1 MNIPVL
7 DKGYVKLINHMGTD
21 MSPVMDA
28 RVSTATES
36 NPTRD
41 DALREYLWENRH
53 TSPFESMIMQV
64 ELKVPLYILRQ
75 LERHR
80 TVDNDDGV
88 IVESL
93 DENMRKWFSPNEQSG
108 RYSVF
113 DEEYYIPDE
122 IKGQDNVNKQGSSE
136 NLDESLSDE
145 FKDTLKEN
153 NASDFWSYKYFINKG
168 VSKETARS
176 FLHMNVYTTRRM
188 TGSFLNWSDFLKQR
202 RTKHAQ
208 REAKQYA
215 DAVYSIIQQIWPR
228 SSELLEEY
236 TFNGTNFCRTDLQ
249 YLKELLGDSA
259 MWEGKLSSKFG
270 ESFSARRLKKL
281 ISKLS

>member
-1 MNIPVL
+1 MNISVL

-36 NPTRD
+36 NPERD

-53 TSPFESMIMQV
+53 TSPFESMVMQI

-88 IVESL
+88 IIESL

-113 DEEYYIPDE
+113 EEEFYIPDE
-122 IKGQDNVNKQGSSE
+122 IKGQDTVNKQGSSE
-136 NLDESLSDE
+136 NLDVALTADFIDSLKTSNQ
-145 FKDTLKEN
+145 T
-153 NASDFWSYKYFINKG
+153 DFNKYSRYIDDG

-176 FLHMNVYTTRRM
+176 FLHLNVYTIRRM
-188 TGSFLNWSDFLKQR
+188 TGSFLNWADFLRQR
-202 RTKHAQ
+202 KTKHAQ
-208 REAKQYA
+208 RETKQYA
-215 DAVYSIIQQIWPR
+215 ESIHSIIQHLWPK
-228 SSELLEEY
+228 SAKLLEEY
-236 TFNGTNFCRTDLQ
+236 TFSGASLCRTDVL
-249 YLKELLGDSA
+249 YLKELLGDPSL
-259 MWEGKLSSKFG
+259 WEGKLSSKCG

-281 ISKLS
+281 ISKLA

>member
-1 MNIPVL
+1 
-7 DKGYVKLINHMGTD
+7 MGTD

-36 NPTRD
+36 NPERD

-53 TSPFESMIMQV
+53 TSPFESMVMQI

-88 IVESL
+88 IIESL

-113 DEEYYIPDE
+113 EEEYYIPDE

-208 REAKQYA
+208 REARQFS
-215 DAVYSIIQQIWPR
+215 DAIFTIIQQLWPR
-228 SSELLEEY
+228 SSTLLEEY
-236 TFNGTNFCRTDLQ
+236 TFNSASFCRTDLQ
-249 YLKELLGDSA
+249 YIKELLGDPSL
-259 MWEGKLSSKFG
+259 WEGKLSSKFG
-270 ESFSARRLKKL
+270 ESFSPRRLKKL

>member
-1 MNIPVL
+1 LNIPVL

-53 TSPFESMIMQV
+53 TSPFESMVMQI

-113 DEEYYIPDE
+113 EEEYYIPDE
-122 IKGQDNVNKQGSSE
+122 IKGQDTINKQGSSE
-136 NLDESLSDE
+136 KLDEELSEE
-145 FKDTLKEN
+145 FQDTLKESN
-153 NASDFWSYKYFINKG
+153 GSDFSTYEYFIDKG

-176 FLHMNVYTTRRM
+176 FLHLNVYTTRRM

-215 DAVYSIIQQIWPR
+215 DAVYSIIQHLWPR
-228 SSELLEEY
+228 SAELLEEY
-236 TFNGTNFCRTDLQ
+236 TFSGASLCRTDVL
-249 YLKELLGDSA
+249 YLKELLGDPSL
-259 MWEGKLSSKFG
+259 WEGKLTSKLG

-281 ISKLS
+281 ISKLV

>member
-36 NPTRD
+36 NPERD

-53 TSPFESMIMQV
+53 TSPFESMVMQI

-88 IVESL
+88 IIESL

-215 DAVYSIIQQIWPR
+215 DAVYSIIQQLWPR
-228 SSELLEEY
+228 SSALLEEY
-236 TFNGTNFCRTDLQ
+236 TFNSASFCRTDLQ
-249 YLKELLGDSA
+249 YIKELLGDPSL
-259 MWEGKLSSKFG
+259 WEGKLSSKCG

-281 ISKLS
+281 ISKLA

>member
-1 MNIPVL
+1 
-7 DKGYVKLINHMGTD
+7 MGTD
-21 MSPVMDA
+21 MSPAMDA

-53 TSPFESMIMQV
+53 TSPFESMVMQV

-136 NLDESLSDE
+136 NLDEDLSEE
-145 FKDTLKEN
+145 FVFDLETSN
-153 NASDFWSYKYFINKG
+153 HIDFGKYKQYINKG

-176 FLHMNVYTTRRM
+176 FLHLNVYTTRRM

-215 DAVYSIIQQIWPR
+215 DAIFTIIQQLWPR
-228 SSELLEEY
+228 SSTLLEEY
-236 TFNGTNFCRTDLQ
+236 TFNSASFCRTDLQ
-249 YLKELLGDSA
+249 YIKELLGDPSL
-259 MWEGKLSSKFG
+259 WEGKLSSKCG

-281 ISKLS
+281 ISKLA

>member
-36 NPTRD
+36 NPERD

-53 TSPFESMIMQV
+53 TSPFESMVMQI

-88 IVESL
+88 IIESL

-208 REAKQYA
+208 REARQFS
-215 DAVYSIIQQIWPR
+215 DAIFSIIQQLWPR
-228 SSELLEEY
+228 SAELLEEY
-236 TFNGTNFCRTDLQ
+236 TFNSASFCRTDLQ
-249 YLKELLGDSA
+249 YIKELLGDPSL
-259 MWEGKLSSKFG
+259 WEGKLSSKFG

>member
-1 MNIPVL
+1 LNIPVL

-36 NPTRD
+36 NPERD

-53 TSPFESMIMQV
+53 TSPFESMVMQI

-88 IVESL
+88 IIESL

-113 DEEYYIPDE
+113 EEEYYIPDE

-208 REAKQYA
+208 REAKCYA
-215 DAVYSIIQQIWPR
+215 DAIHSIIQQLWPR
-228 SSELLEEY
+228 SSTLLEEY
-236 TFNGTNFCRTDLQ
+236 TFNSASFCRTDLQ
-249 YLKELLGDSA
+249 YIKELLGDPSL
-259 MWEGKLSSKFG
+259 WEGKLSSKFG
-270 ESFSARRLKKL
+270 ESLSARRLKKL
-281 ISKLS
+281 ISKLA

>member
-1 MNIPVL
+1 
-7 DKGYVKLINHMGTD
+7 MGTD

-53 TSPFESMIMQV
+53 TSPFESMVMQI

-113 DEEYYIPDE
+113 EEEYYIPDE
-122 IKGQDNVNKQGSSE
+122 IKGQDTINKQGSSE
-136 NLDESLSDE
+136 KLDEELSEE
-145 FKDTLKEN
+145 FQDTLKESN
-153 NASDFWSYKYFINKG
+153 GSDFSTYEYFIDKG

-176 FLHMNVYTTRRM
+176 FLHLNVYTTRRM
-188 TGSFLNWSDFLKQR
+188 TGSFLNWSDLLKQR

-215 DAVYSIIQQIWPR
+215 DAIFTVIQQIWPR
-228 SSELLEEY
+228 SAELLEEY
-236 TFNGTNFCRTDLQ
+236 TFNGTSFCRTDLQ

-259 MWEGKLSSKFG
+259 LWEGKLSKFG

-281 ISKLS
+281 ISKLV

>member
-1 MNIPVL
+1 LNIPVL

-36 NPTRD
+36 NPERD

-53 TSPFESMIMQV
+53 TSPFESMVMQI

-88 IVESL
+88 IIESL

-122 IKGQDNVNKQGSSE
+122 VKGQDNINKQGSSE

-153 NASDFWSYKYFINKG
+153 NASDFSTYEYFINKG

-176 FLHMNVYTTRRM
+176 FLHINVYTTRRM
-188 TGSFLNWSDFLKQR
+188 TGSFLNWSDLLRQR
-202 RTKHAQ
+202 KTKHAQ
-208 REAKQYA
+208 RESQEYAKA
-215 DAVYSIIQQIWPR
+215 IYSIVQHLWPR
-228 SSELLEEY
+228 SAGLLEEY
-236 TFNGTNFCRTDLQ
+236 TFNSASFCRTDLQ
-249 YLKELLGDSA
+249 YLQELLGDPSL
-259 MWEGKLSSKFG
+259 WEGKLSSKFG

>member
-36 NPTRD
+36 NPERD

-53 TSPFESMIMQV
+53 TSPFESMVMQI

-88 IVESL
+88 IIESL

-208 REAKQYA
+208 REARQFS
-215 DAVYSIIQQIWPR
+215 DAIFTIIQQLWPR
-228 SSELLEEY
+228 SSTLLEEY
-236 TFNGTNFCRTDLQ
+236 TFNSASFCRTDLQ
-249 YLKELLGDSA
+249 YIKELLGDPSL
-259 MWEGKLSSKFG
+259 WEGKLSSKCG

-281 ISKLS
+281 ISKLA